1 MAIPVITIARSYGSG
16 GRLIGEKVATL
27 LNIPFYDRQLVQI
40 TAEKSGFHASV
51 VEHLQKKKPA
61 SLLYALSGSS
71 LNIPLQD
78 QVFFAQSSVIRELA
92 EQGPC
97 VIVGGCADSVLEEE
111 HHILKV
117 FIHAPMDDRV
127 DRVRD
132 VYKKEAKN
140 HTDYVKKKDKERR
153 AYYDYFSH
161 KTWGKAENYDLC
173 INSTIGLDMAA
184 DLIVRTAKAMAAEA
198 EK

>member
-16 GRLIGEKVATL
+16 GRIIGEKVATL

-51 VEHLQKKKPA
+51 IEHLQNKKPA

-92 EQGPC
+92 KQGPC
-97 VIVGGCADSVLEEE
+97 VIVGGCADSILDEEP
-111 HHILKV
+111 HILRI
-117 FIHAPMDDRV
+117 FIHAPLDERA

-132 VYKKEAKN
+132 IYKNEAKN
-140 HTDYVKKKDKERR
+140 YKDFVKKKDKERR

-161 KTWGKAENYDLC
+161 RVWGKAENYDLC
-173 INSTIGLDMAA
+173 INSTIGLDAAA
-184 DLIVRTAKAMAAEA
+184 DLIVRAARA
-198 EK
+198 VK

>member
-16 GRLIGEKVATL
+16 GRIIGEKVATL

-40 TAEKSGFHASV
+40 TAEKSGFHATV

-78 QVFFAQSSVIRELA
+78 QVFFAQASVIRELA
-92 EQGPC
+92 EKGPC
-97 VIVGGCADSVLEEE
+97 IIVGGCADSILEEN
-111 HHILKV
+111 HRILKV
-117 FIHAPMDDRV
+117 FIHAPLDECAE
-127 DRVRD
+127 RVRD
-132 VYKKEAKN
+132 VYKNEAKN
-140 HTDYVKKKDKERR
+140 YKDYVKKQDKERR

-173 INSTIGLDMAA
+173 INSSIGLDMAA